1 MTAYRS
7 LGLRHRPRRQA
18 DAALALPGHG
28 LAELFDQ
35 RHVIIEQLQVPS
47 TSEPS
52 RNPATAKISDR
63 YA

>member
-1 MTAYRS
+1 MTAYRR

-35 RHVIIEQLQVPS
+35 RHVIIEKLQIPVDVRAVA
-47 TSEPS
+47 EPGG
-52 RNPATAKISDR
+52 REDL
-63 YA
+63 